1 MATRPPN
8 TTFPLSSTVLDQ
20 LDRLGQEFLAGFY
33 GRRVDRHPHDVE
45 ALVELGN
52 LLTQLGRLEEG
63 LVVDERL
70 VALAPEDP
78 TVRYNLACSLALLGK
93 TELALSALE
102 RAHELGYD
110 DPTHMLADADL
121 ASLRSEAR
129 FQRLVERLGGEPASP

>member
-1 MATRPPN
+1 MASRQSN
-8 TTFPLSSTVLDQ
+8 TAFPLSPAVIGE

-33 GRRVDRHPHDVE
+33 GRQVERHPDDVE

-63 LVVDERL
+63 LAIDQRL

-78 TVRYNLACSLALLGK
+78 NVRYNLACSLALLGR
-93 TELALSALE
+93 TELALSELE

-110 DPTHMLADADL
+110 DAAHMLADADL

-129 FQRLVERLGGEPASP
+129 FRRLVQRLGGEPASP